1 MTHIYGCELRSSFS
15 PSFVFLRCN
24 LDLGLFGPSL
34 MIIGHALCSS
44 ESATVLEYYRMRVPH
59 SSTR

>member
-1 MTHIYGCELRSSFS
+1 MTHIYGCQLCSSFS
-15 PSFVFLRCN
+15 SSFVLLRCS

-34 MIIGHALCSS
+34 MIIGHALRSS
-44 ESATVLEYYRMRVPH
+44 EFRTVTGYYHVRLPH